1 MNTLTKVYFCEIGF
15 RNCSWKSRLY
25 LLNSILIKNKFSKW
39 NIFFSLYNAFFYT
52 EPVFAFHWLFLSFAT
67 VLSLFYFSSLEILW
81 FFLWVFFFFYFLFFF
96 FFIFIL
102 LYLLKK
108 IIYYNNL
115 KAVGMSHTFMTTSI
129 IHEISVLLT
138 LEITL
143 CKEYNG
149 E

>member
-81 FFLWVFFFFYFLFFF
+81 FFLWVFFFFLFFF
-96 FFIFIL
+96 FFFFYIYFIMFFKKN
-102 LYLLKK
+102 YLLEELKSCR
-108 IIYYNNL
+108 NVTHFHDDFHNSWNL
-115 KAVGMSHTFMTTSI
+115 SI
-129 IHEISVLLT
+129 TNPRDNT
-138 LEITL
+138 L
-143 CKEYNG
+143 
-149 E
+149 